1 MASAVTEVILGTNF
15 AQNILSF
22 FSACSAFF
30 FFSPTSFQKHFLY
43 NSCILPQRVLDNYTY
58 FPLSD
63 SLTGNSTGY
72 FLQLT
77 LLKWVVNH

>member
-30 FFSPTSFQKHFLY
+30 FSPTSFQ
-43 NSCILPQRVLDNYTY
+43 
-58 FPLSD
+58 
-63 SLTGNSTGY
+63 
-72 FLQLT
+72 
-77 LLKWVVNH
+77 